1 MRQPHDP
8 VRRRL
13 LLGAAVL
20 CAGPMLARRAASADF
35 SPPIEMG
42 ILPYLPTASLLAG
55 HQSLRRHFEE
65 TFKRPVAL
73 STAPDFRS
81 FQQRVLQGDFDFI
94 IIGPGPGWQAHVD
107 RKHQVIAV
115 SRRRVS
121 VYFLVP
127 HDSPIKSIADL
138 RGKTLATIDPLTVT
152 AQTTMMVLREHK
164 LRPDTDLKIRHEKT
178 PFNCAQAVALGT
190 VAAASFPN
198 VAYQSLPAE
207 IRGEIK
213 IIHESDSMPGVL
225 FMVRPAPNMPA
236 PEAFQAA
243 LFRFADKTEAG
254 RAFIKELN
262 HDGLAKPDPEALRV
276 LDRFLPETRRIM
288 AQP

>member
-207 IRGEIK
+207 IRGELK
-213 IIHESDSMPGVL
+213 IMHESDSMPGVL

-243 LFRFADKTEAG
+243 LFRFADETEAG